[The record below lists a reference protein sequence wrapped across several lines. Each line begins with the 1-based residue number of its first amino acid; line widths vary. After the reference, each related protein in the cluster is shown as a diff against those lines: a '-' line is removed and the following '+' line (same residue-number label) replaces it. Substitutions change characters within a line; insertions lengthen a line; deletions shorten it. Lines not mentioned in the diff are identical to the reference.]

1 MGQGEPQKPSL
12 HEGPG
17 WALQA
22 GGSALPSVA
31 LSPGHAAP
39 SPKDLPVQRPWRVV
53 HSQRAQAQGHLRARP
68 EFVSLTVPLTAPHTQ
83 AAQSEPYKYSL
94 TSALWLCSC
103 GILLTPGSLKVMLA
117 GPVYP
122 DTQGGSFPIWILVS
136 PSEPQWVCDF
146 P

>member
-1 MGQGEPQKPSL
+1 M
-12 HEGPG
+12 
-17 WALQA
+17 
-22 GGSALPSVA
+22 
-31 LSPGHAAP
+31 
-39 SPKDLPVQRPWRVV
+39 
-53 HSQRAQAQGHLRARP
+53 
-68 EFVSLTVPLTAPHTQ
+68 FVSLTAPLMAPHTQ